1 MPITVI
7 VRSAGDEDARLTF
20 DGTQR
25 VVIGRG
31 AGSDVRLP
39 DPSVSH
45 RHATV
50 CAQGADFV
58 ILDEGST
65 NGTSVGD
72 VPVAPRTSRILRD
85 GDVVRVGRLRLEI
98 RIEHTAVTRDVAAA
112 TKELALALVSRALA
126 AAGSDVTVKIRVV
139 EGRDQG
145 RTLPLG
151 EEGREYIVGRGPH
164 CDLALADADVS
175 REHLC
180 AVRRGGAVFIR
191 DLATK
196 NGTWVGEIRNAPG
209 TDAPWRSSQ
218 VVRIGRTVL
227 ALQEPLAEALAAIEG
242 RPDEEI
248 SVVDAPQEAAP
259 SPVPTEAATQG
270 DSSLGEPASESDSA
284 GVAVE
289 VASSARG
296 AAKGKPGAAWSLVD
310 RIAVAAA
317 LGVMALSLAGLV
329 WLFRG

>member
-39 DPSVSH
+39 DGSVSH
-45 RHATV
+45 RHATL

-58 ILDEGST
+58 IFDEGST

-72 VPVAPRTSRILRD
+72 VPVAPRTSRILRS

-126 AAGSDVTVKIRVV
+126 AAGSDVTIKLRVV

-151 EEGREYIVGRGPH
+151 EEGREYVVGRGPH

-180 AVRRGGAVFIR
+180 VVRRGGSVLIR
-191 DLATK
+191 DLDTK
-196 NGTWVGEIRNAPG
+196 NGTWLGEVRNAPCAD
-209 TDAPWRSSQ
+209 TPWRSSQ
-218 VVRIGRTVL
+218 MVRIGRTVL
-227 ALQEPLAEALAAIEG
+227 ALHEPLAEALAAIERG
-242 RPDEEI
+242 PDEEI
-248 SVVDAPQEAAP
+248 AAADAPKEAAA
-259 SPVPTEAATQG
+259 SPVPVDAATQG
-270 DSSLGEPASESDSA
+270 DAPLGEPASEADSV
-284 GVAVE
+284 GLAVV
-289 VASSARG
+289 VASSPGA
-296 AAKGKPGAAWSLVD
+296 AAKGKAGPAWSVVD